1 MGALKI
7 HLENYIWMFHEL
19 IETVN
24 DDMYVDDL
32 LTGGESTSEVNKI
45 KGDSVNLFQRG
56 GFKPHKWHSN
66 KQALKTNDLVNENEL
81 TLPNN
86 NLEQNQ
92 KKKKQ

>member
-1 MGALKI
+1 
-7 HLENYIWMFHEL
+7 MFHEL

-45 KGDSVNLFQRG
+45 NGDSVNLFQRG